1 MSEKIGIL
9 GQKLGMTQVFGGNGF
24 AVPAT
29 VVQAGPCPI
38 VQIKTVEKEGYN
50 ALQIAFGEGKKKHVS
65 KSMQGHFSKAGLSL
79 YRKIQEVRLK
89 GSLTSYEVGQV
100 LTVGLFS
107 VGDKV
112 KITGKSIGKGFQGA
126 MRRWNFAGSKD
137 SHGCEKV
144 HRAAGSIGNN
154 TFPGHVFKGK
164 KMAGHW
170 GTEKVTVQNLVVVDI
185 RPEDNII
192 LIHGS
197 VPGPKNSFLFIS
209 MQ

>member
-1 MSEKIGIL
+1 MSGKIGIL
-9 GQKLGMTQVFGGNGF
+9 GQKLGMTQVFGGDGF
-24 AVPAT
+24 AIPVT
-29 VVQAGPCPI
+29 VIQAGPCPI

-50 ALQIAFGEGKKKHVS
+50 ALQIAFNEGKKKHTS
-65 KSMQGHFSKAGLSL
+65 KSMQGHFSKVGLSL

-89 GSLTSYEVGQV
+89 SSLTNYEVGQI

-107 VGDKV
+107 IGDKV

-154 TFPGHVFKGK
+154 TLPGHVFKGK

-170 GTEKVTVQNLVVVDI
+170 GAENVTVQNLTVVDI
-185 RPEDNII
+185 RLEDNII

>member
-1 MSEKIGIL
+1 MSGKIGIL
-9 GQKLGMTQVFGGNGF
+9 GQKLGMTQVFAGKGF
-24 AVPAT
+24 AVPVT
-29 VVQAGPCPI
+29 VIQAGPCPI

-50 ALQIAFGEGKKKHVS
+50 ALQIAFDEGKKKHTS

-89 GSLTSYEVGQV
+89 SSLTSYEVGQV

-107 VGDKV
+107 IGDKV

-154 TFPGHVFKGK
+154 TLPGHVFKGK

-170 GTEKVTVQNLVVVDI
+170 GTEKVTVQNLTVVDI

>member
-24 AVPAT
+24 AVPVT

>member
-24 AVPAT
+24 AVPVT
-29 VVQAGPCPI
+29 VIQAGPCPI